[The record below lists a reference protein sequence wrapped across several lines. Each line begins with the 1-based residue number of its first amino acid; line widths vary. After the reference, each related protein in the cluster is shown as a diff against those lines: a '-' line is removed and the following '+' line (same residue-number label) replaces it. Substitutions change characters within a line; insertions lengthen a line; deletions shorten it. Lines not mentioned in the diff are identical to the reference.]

1 MDLEKAIRAAS
12 NMKGYEAKIKG
23 ASKET
28 TYTQVNGLFKP
39 IRF

>member
-1 MDLEKAIRAAS
+1 MDLEKAIRAVS

-28 TYTQVNGLFKP
+28 PTHK
-39 IRF
+39 